1 MMTLPDE
8 PVYSEMV
15 KSLRE
20 VFLIDLFF
28 DYFCVYQPFKSEN
41 VTTSVVFCYL
51 LVETCSNCGV
61 SEISFSH

>member
-1 MMTLPDE
+1 MMLPDE

-28 DYFCVYQPFKSEN
+28 NYFCLSTV
-41 VTTSVVFCYL
+41 
-51 LVETCSNCGV
+51 
-61 SEISFSH
+61 

>member
-28 DYFCVYQPFKSEN
+28 DYFCVYQPFIKSEN
-41 VTTSVVFCYL
+41 GNDFSCFL
-51 LVETCSNCGV
+51 LSAC
-61 SEISFSH
+61 

>member
-1 MMTLPDE
+1 MTTLPDE

-28 DYFCVYQPFKSEN
+28 NYFCVYQPFKSEN
-41 VTTSVVFCYL
+41 GNDFSCFL
-51 LVETCSNCGV
+51 LSAR
-61 SEISFSH
+61 